1 MKTCIM
7 TALLALSVSVP
18 AMADVGVSI
27 NIGEPGFYGRLDI
40 GNAPQPRLIYAQP
53 VIIEHVAVRPAPI
66 YLRVPPGHEKHWAR
80 YCGAYHACGRPVYF
94 VQDGWYRDVYA
105 PDYRKRHGNDH
116 GDNGRGNGQGHGN
129 GHGNGNGDRK
139 RDREG
144 KSGSGRIS

>member
-53 VIIEHVAVRPAPI
+53 VIIEHVAVRTAPL
-66 YLRVPPGHEKHWAR
+66 YLRVPPGQEKHWDR
-80 YCGAYHACGRPVYF
+80 YCGA
-94 VQDGWYRDVYA
+94 
-105 PDYRKRHGNDH
+105 
-116 GDNGRGNGQGHGN
+116 
-129 GHGNGNGDRK
+129 DRTSVV
-139 RDREG
+139 EG
-144 KSGSGRIS
+144 KRVSVRVTLGGRRCI